1 MSDSGSVDSEAAEL
15 VAAWR
20 KRGDYLDSPD
30 GKVFVVDTP
39 ASTASTPSSR
49 PPLLVLHGFPTSSFD
64 FRAVLGLW
72 SENRRV
78 ILFDQIG
85 FGLSDKPDRR
95 YGIHL
100 HADTAQHVVSELGV
114 EEFDLLTHDMGD
126 SVGGEILARD
136 SEATLNATVRRRV
149 ICNGSIYLDL
159 AQLTLGQQLL
169 MGLPDEA
176 TDELPVESFVNGV
189 TGTFAPD
196 REVDPVDAAAH
207 GLLAQT
213 NGGLRLMA
221 RLIRYLEDR
230 KAEESRYTGAI
241 ESHPSPLRIVWGDQD
256 PVAVIAMAH
265 RLADRLVGDTD
276 DGGVADEYPD
286 MEILTGVGHY
296 PMIEAPE
303 RFARSVLAGLD

>member
-136 SEATLNATVRRRV
+136 SEARLNATVRRRV